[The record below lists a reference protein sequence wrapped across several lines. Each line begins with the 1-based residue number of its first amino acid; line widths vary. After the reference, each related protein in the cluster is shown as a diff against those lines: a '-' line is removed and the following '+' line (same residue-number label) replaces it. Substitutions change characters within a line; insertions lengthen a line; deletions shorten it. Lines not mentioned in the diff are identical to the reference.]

1 MSFAASPIMT
11 NCFKLGQIEPN
22 SRRCVVVGHWELC
35 FAHPY
40 RGMKGIQLQ
49 MIPIKANSFLNPVKD
64 NRKIDIQIVR
74 VRITQSRITCR
85 NHQRF
90 FFIWFRLC
98 LWSLAAWWGE
108 WVGRWWLQGRD
119 GILSME
125 LFRWKSKSEILFL
138 PGTERKLHLFYFSA
152 FPEYTHTHTY
162 FVFYLIE
169 IKAYFTRL
177 SPPLHSSNKPN
188 VTFLTHPP
196 YIVKHKKLILCFFV
210 SVLLPDSPP
219 LHTISCHTY
228 IHAYR
233 SLLL

>member
-1 MSFAASPIMT
+1 M
-11 NCFKLGQIEPN
+11 
-22 SRRCVVVGHWELC
+22 
-35 FAHPY
+35 
-40 RGMKGIQLQ
+40 
-49 MIPIKANSFLNPVKD
+49 NPVKD
-64 NRKIDIQIVR
+64 NRKIDIQTVR

-90 FFIWFRLC
+90 FSFGLGFVSDLWLLEEGNGWQDGDCRGGKEFSQWSYSVGNVKVKFSSCQAPKENYICFIFRIF
-98 LWSLAAWWGE
+98 
-108 WVGRWWLQGRD
+108 QN
-119 GILSME
+119 
-125 LFRWKSKSEILFL
+125 
-138 PGTERKLHLFYFSA
+138 
-152 FPEYTHTHTY
+152 THTH

-210 SVLLPDSPP
+210 FVLLPDSPP

>member
-1 MSFAASPIMT
+1 
-11 NCFKLGQIEPN
+11 
-22 SRRCVVVGHWELC
+22 
-35 FAHPY
+35 
-40 RGMKGIQLQ
+40 
-49 MIPIKANSFLNPVKD
+49 
-64 NRKIDIQIVR
+64 
-74 VRITQSRITCR
+74 
-85 NHQRF
+85 
-90 FFIWFRLC
+90 
-98 LWSLAAWWGE
+98 
-108 WVGRWWLQGRD
+108 
-119 GILSME
+119 ME

-233 SLLL
+233 SLLLQCFPHFPSASQPFCPFPCSWLRFRPAFVQLVMET